1 MAGAL
6 PPHRVGPA
14 ARESFQEGRTL
25 GPARLLLRLPGP
37 SALRPLLLC
46 ATAALLPP
54 GYVLAG
60 AGPLFLAWVWEAARD
75 RRWPWEPSAVDFP
88 LAVWLALVAVSSAL
102 SPHRDLALPNTL
114 LLALGPVAGLAPALR
129 SFRER
134 PLLLRSLAAAW
145 ALGGAVA
152 GAWVVWRYLQTGA
165 GRGDLPQLGWNA
177 AGTVL
182 ASASM
187 LALGLARAG
196 GLREQAAAW
205 LVQVPVLAGLVAT
218 LSRGAWIGWL
228 AGLVCFTVLAGR
240 RGRIWRVGVLALLAA
255 TAAVTLT
262 HPPARARALS
272 ALDPQSLLDRI
283 LLWKATLRMVA
294 DHPWT
299 GVGFGA
305 FVREHPNYRLP
316 GDPNTAPPFAHNLPL
331 SLAAETGLVGL
342 VAFLAFLVTVLR
354 VGLQASVR
362 APPPARGLAAG
373 VFSALV
379 AILAQQLV
387 DGTLQSFH
395 LGFAFWILTA
405 ALLSVE
411 EASKVRQEAP

>member
-1 MAGAL
+1 
-6 PPHRVGPA
+6 V
-14 ARESFQEGRTL
+14 
-25 GPARLLLRLPGP
+25 
-37 SALRPLLLC
+37 LLC

-60 AGPLFLAWVWEAARD
+60 AGPLFLAWVWEAARA

-134 PLLLRSLAAAW
+134 PPLLRSLAAAW

-182 ASASM
+182 ASASL
-187 LALGLARAG
+187 LALGPALAG
-196 GLREQAAAW
+196 GFRERIAVCA
-205 LVQVPVLAGLVAT
+205 VQVPVLAGLVAT
-218 LSRGAWIGWL
+218 LSRGAWMGWL
-228 AGLVCFTVLAGR
+228 AGLVCFAVLAGT
-240 RGRIWRVGVLALLAA
+240 RGRSWQVRVLALVAA
-255 TAAVTLT
+255 TVAVAAA
-262 HPPARARALS
+262 HPPARARVLS
-272 ALDPQSLLDRI
+272 TLDPQRNLDRI

-305 FVREHPNYRLP
+305 FVREYPNYRLS

-331 SLAAETGLVGL
+331 SLAAETGLLGL

-362 APPPARGLAAG
+362 APPPAHGLATGA
-373 VFSALV
+373 FSALV